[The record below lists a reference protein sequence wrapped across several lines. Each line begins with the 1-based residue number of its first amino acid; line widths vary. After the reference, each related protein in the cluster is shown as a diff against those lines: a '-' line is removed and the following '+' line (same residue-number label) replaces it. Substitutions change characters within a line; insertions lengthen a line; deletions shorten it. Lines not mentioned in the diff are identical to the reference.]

1 MARSQLT
8 EISEDLNTDSGSVLW
23 SLVRGEQ
30 LEFPITMNFIENY
43 PVLSGGFMVNPSS
56 RYTYEVVV
64 VEALNTSTQE
74 EPPKVVRPSGVTSTL
89 NVRVPTY
96 RGNWDAVQGY
106 NKEEI
111 VAYNSKYYKLLTG
124 SARVS
129 ATQPSSDTL
138 WSETTLNKV
147 YVQFPATLGSTWTVQ
162 SVGNTS
168 VYGFFEMRVTEPS
181 DAIFQRTWKPV
192 RGMLELLFSPTE
204 AVTSPSNSTIV

>member
-1 MARSQLT
+1 MARSRLT

-30 LEFPITMNFIENY
+30 LEFPITMNFIENL
-43 PVLSGGFMVNPSS
+43 PVLYSGSMVNPAS

-74 EPPKVVRPSGVTSTL
+74 EPPTTVRSGGVTSTL

-96 RGNWDAVQGY
+96 RGNWDAAQAY

-111 VAYNSKYYKLLTG
+111 VAYASKYYRLSTG
-124 SARVS
+124 SARTS
-129 ATQPSSDTL
+129 ATLPTSDSY
-138 WSETTLNKV
+138 WIETVLNKV
-147 YVQFPATLGSTWTVQ
+147 FVQFPSTLGATWSVQ
-162 SVGNTS
+162 SVGNIS

>member
-8 EISEDLNTDSGSVLW
+8 EVSEDLNTDSGGVLW

-43 PVLSGGFMVNPSS
+43 PVLYSGVMVNPSS
-56 RYTYEVVV
+56 RYTYEVVI
-64 VEALNTSTQE
+64 VEALNTAAQE
-74 EPPKVVRPSGVTSTL
+74 APPTAVRPSGINTTL

-96 RGNWDAVQGY
+96 RGNWDAVQAY

-111 VAYNSKYYKLLTG
+111 VAYASKYYKLATG

-129 ATQPSSDTL
+129 ATLPTSDTT
-138 WSETTLNKV
+138 WVETVLNKV
-147 YVQFPATLGSTWTVQ
+147 YVQFPSTIGTSWTVQ
-162 SVGNTS
+162 SVVNVS

-181 DAIFQRTWKPV
+181 DAIYQRTWKPV

-204 AVTSPSNSTIV
+204 SVASPGVSTIV